1 MGSEV
6 VQPRL
11 AGSVLMAEL
20 LTIGQLATHCGVTVR
35 AIRHYHRVGLLPEPV
50 RDTSGYRRYGAQA
63 VVDLVR
69 IKVLADA
76 GVPLAQVS
84 QLLNADPVEFGA
96 AVDGIDRALQ
106 QQIDHL
112 EHRRQQL
119 SGLLAGDQLVLP
131 PEVADLLNDLRSMG
145 TSDRGVKLER
155 DGWILLAALCP
166 EVVPEWTRQKRA
178 ALTDAEFRRLY
189 LACDDAHDWDPTDPR
204 LEELAVWMVDWMAN
218 RQDTIISDRVQT
230 NPTESGV
237 SLVEQLMN
245 AESANDSPAWNR
257 LAELSS
263 ALPDTSAH
271 TGRPPTRKSGT
282 SARRSRSRDDVR
294 PPNHE

>member
-1 MGSEV
+1 
-6 VQPRL
+6 
-11 AGSVLMAEL
+11 MAKL
-20 LTIGQLATHCGVTVR
+20 LTIGQLANHCGVTVR

-50 RDTSGYRRYGAQA
+50 RDDSGYRRYGAQA

-76 GVPLAQVS
+76 GVPLARVS
-84 QLLNADPVEFGA
+84 HLLNADPEEFGS
-96 AVDGIDRALQ
+96 AVDGIDQALQ

-119 SGLLAGDQLVLP
+119 AGLLAGDQLVLP
-131 PEVADLLNDLRSMG
+131 PEVADLLNELRSMG

-189 LACDDAHDWDPTDPR
+189 LACDDAHDWDPADPR
-204 LEELAVWMVDWMAN
+204 LEELADWMVDWMVN
-218 RQDTIISDRVQT
+218 RQDTVIADRVQA
-230 NPTESGV
+230 NPTEPGV

-257 LAELSS
+257 LAELAS
-263 ALPDTSAH
+263 ALLDASAQ
-271 TGRPPTRKSGT
+271 TGGTRNRK
-282 SARRSRSRDDVR
+282 RS
-294 PPNHE
+294 H